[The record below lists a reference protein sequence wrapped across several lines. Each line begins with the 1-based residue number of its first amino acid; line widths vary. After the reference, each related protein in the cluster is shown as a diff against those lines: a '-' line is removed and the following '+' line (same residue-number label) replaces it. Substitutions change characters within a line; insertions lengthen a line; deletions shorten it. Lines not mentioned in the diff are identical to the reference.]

1 MELVSKII
9 LTSNT
14 LMTILML
21 SELTSKDIMN
31 WELSSISLSPMLDA
45 TNLAT
50 RSATTPVIG
59 HKKHLKDKLKSMAT
73 SSRSA
78 SKSPTA

>member
-1 MELVSKII
+1 MELGSKII
-9 LTSNT
+9 LISNT

-21 SELTSKDIMN
+21 SELTSKDITT

-50 RSATTPVIG
+50 RSATTLVIG
-59 HKKHLKDKLKSMAT
+59 HKKHLKDKLRSMAT

-78 SKSPTA
+78 LKSPTA